1 MATRGKKTTRTTTV
15 TTTTVNNASGDAAP
29 VVDIDEE
36 SFESNTSR
44 RSYRNRVNEKQA
56 LSELNDR
63 LANYIEKVRSL
74 EAENN
79 RLQVQI
85 REIEVVERRERDSS
99 NNDFKQKI
107 IDLRQALDEANQARS
122 RAELDRKNA
131 EAALADQRK
140 KATKAEND
148 LRLTTAERDRLA
160 EELAKAKQHLQTS
173 ESRRFKIENEHN
185 EIKNE
190 LDIALK
196 QIDTLKIQL
205 EDETLLRSELQT
217 KVNDLR
223 EDLDLEKRQHQQ
235 ELDEVYRK
243 REIEMNT
250 MGEQLETHYDN
261 ELQLRVQE
269 FRAESDA
276 RIKQSRKEVEEK
288 FSRKL
293 KELQDSVDYNRQEA
307 LQLREQLNSQRSAL
321 TEVESERAD
330 LNRRIDGLKAQIREL
345 EARLRV
351 TTDLN
356 AAKDAQ
362 IDDLRREIER
372 LTAEYKDLMD
382 VKLQLDEELSTY
394 HMLLQAEESRLKIRT
409 PDSTADEELH
419 VSFDDQPKSRNAS
432 LSFSAA
438 AGSSPRR
445 GVKRRRLAE
454 ENINDFN
461 TSYERLRSTFRTNN
475 QADGDLIV
483 QHVDPEGAFVRLEN
497 KGTEDLPLGGYK
509 VVVKDNERE
518 VTFKFSPKV
527 VLKPTKQITIFSSNT
542 GEHQHL
548 PTKVT
553 LKNQNWPAG
562 NDYRLT
568 EVFDSDGTRVA
579 SSESYKDTSG
589 RSYATDGD
597 ERCSIM

>member
-1 MATRGKKTTRTTTV
+1 MIVWRITSRKCAVWKPKTIVFRCRFAKSRLWSVVNAIPATTT
-15 TTTTVNNASGDAAP
+15 
-29 VVDIDEE
+29 
-36 SFESNTSR
+36 SNRKSSIFVR
-44 RSYRNRVNEKQA
+44 RSMNPIK
-56 LSELNDR
+56 L
-63 LANYIEKVRSL
+63 
-74 EAENN
+74 
-79 RLQVQI
+79 
-85 REIEVVERRERDSS
+85 VVAQSWIARM
-99 NNDFKQKI
+99 
-107 IDLRQALDEANQARS
+107 LRQHSQI
-122 RAELDRKNA
+122 NA
-131 EAALADQRK
+131 K
-140 KATKAEND
+140 KASKAEND
-148 LRLTTAERDRLA
+148 LRLTTAERDRLS
-160 EELAKAKQHLQTS
+160 EELAKAKQQLQTS

-185 EIKNE
+185 EIKSE

-276 RIKQSRKEVEEK
+276 RIKQSRKEVEDK

-321 TEVESERAD
+321 TEVESDRAD

-351 TTDLN
+351 TADLN

-394 HMLLQAEESRLKIRT
+394 HMLLQAEESRLKIRS
-409 PDSTADEELH
+409 PDNTAEEELH
-419 VSFDDQPKSRNAS
+419 VSFDDQPKSRNSS

-454 ENINDFN
+454 ESINDFN

-553 LKNQNWPAG
+553 LKNQNWPSG

-568 EVFDSDGTRVA
+568 EVFDNDGTRVA
-579 SSESYKDTSG
+579 SSESYKDASG
-589 RSYATDGD
+589 RTYATDGD